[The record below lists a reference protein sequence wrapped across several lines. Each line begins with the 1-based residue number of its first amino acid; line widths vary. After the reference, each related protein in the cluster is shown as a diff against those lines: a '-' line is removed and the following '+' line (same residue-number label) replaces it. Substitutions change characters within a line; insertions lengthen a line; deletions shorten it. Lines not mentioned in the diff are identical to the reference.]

1 MDENCGKCRK
11 RSCPMKKMG
20 KLEKNLMKWFRAE
33 KISLPEGALL
43 TEKCLDEIT
52 EKILK
57 ERKKDRDAVI
67 LLRMRRANLALNTEV
82 DEDVEDGIDEE
93 DGREHMKNRE
103 EKERRKTWSYIG

>member
-1 MDENCGKCRK
+1 MDEKCVSCRK
-11 RSCPMKKMG
+11 RSCSMKKMG

-57 ERKKDRDAVI
+57 ERKKDRDAVV
-67 LLRMRRANLALNTEV
+67 LLRMRKANLGLNNEMDEAV
-82 DEDVEDGIDEE
+82 EDDLDED
-93 DGREHMKNRE
+93 DGREHMKNRK
-103 EKERRKTWSYIG
+103 EKENRETQWYIG

>member
-1 MDENCGKCRK
+1 
-11 RSCPMKKMG
+11 MKKMG

-57 ERKKDRDAVI
+57 ERKKDRDAVV
-67 LLRMRRANLALNTEV
+67 LLRMRKANLGLNNEMDEAV
-82 DEDVEDGIDEE
+82 EDDLDED
-93 DGREHMKNRE
+93 DGREHMKNKK
-103 EKERRKTWSYIG
+103 EKENRETQWYIG

>member
-1 MDENCGKCRK
+1 MDKKCVKCRK
-11 RSCPMKKMG
+11 RSCHMKKMG
-20 KLEKNLMKWFRAE
+20 KLEKNLMKWFRTE

-67 LLRMRRANLALNTEV
+67 LLRMRRANLGLNTEMG
-82 DEDVEDGIDEE
+82 EDVEDDLDED
-93 DGREHMKNRE
+93 DGTEHMKNRE

>member
-1 MDENCGKCRK
+1 
-11 RSCPMKKMG
+11 MKKMG

-57 ERKKDRDAVI
+57 ERKKDRDAVV
-67 LLRMRRANLALNTEV
+67 LLRMRKANLALNTEV
-82 DEDVEDGIDEE
+82 DEAVEDGIDEE
-93 DGREHMKNRE
+93 EGREHMKNRK
-103 EKERRKTWSYIG
+103 EKENRETWWYIG